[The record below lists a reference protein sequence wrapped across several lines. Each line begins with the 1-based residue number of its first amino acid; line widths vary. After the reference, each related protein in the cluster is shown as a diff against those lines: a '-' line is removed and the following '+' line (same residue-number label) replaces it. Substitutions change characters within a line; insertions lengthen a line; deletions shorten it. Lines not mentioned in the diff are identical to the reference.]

1 MSSCDLPRP
10 VRRCS
15 VAAVVSF
22 LPDSSIDDLLLFL
35 STEVLVTSPPVTCQ
49 LYLMI
54 ESHAQAIAQLAACL
68 DAVAIAA
75 VLVRPVAGEALHAT
89 IARSLVE
96 LAQSRDVAV
105 LVADDARAARTLRA
119 DGVHLSAGPDLPARF
134 EEAREIVGERAMIGV
149 DPGAS
154 RHDAMGCAEAGADYI
169 AFGAIESTE
178 DDFDRDGLL
187 GWWSEIFQVPCVALD
202 IRDRDDVAAVAA
214 LGVDFAAILIPPAST
229 PTEAAAQLKAYFE
242 AISSSPRVAM

>member
-1 MSSCDLPRP
+1 
-10 VRRCS
+10 
-15 VAAVVSF
+15 
-22 LPDSSIDDLLLFL
+22 
-35 STEVLVTSPPVTCQ
+35 VTSQPMSCQ
-49 LYLMI
+49 LYLIMDT
-54 ESHAQAIAQLAACL
+54 HAQAIAQLAACL
-68 DAVAIAA
+68 DAVTIAA
-75 VLVRPVAGEALHAT
+75 VLVRPVQGEMLHAT
-89 IARSLVE
+89 IARSLIE
-96 LAQSRDVAV
+96 LGQSRQVAV

-134 EEAREIVGERAMIGV
+134 EEAREIVGGQAMIGV

-202 IRDRDDVAAVAA
+202 IRTVADVGAIAA
-214 LGVDFAAILIPPAST
+214 LGVDFAAIQIPIAATPA
-229 PTEAAAQLKAYFE
+229 EAATQIKAYRE
-242 AISSSPRVAM
+242 AIASSPRVAV